1 VVDLGVVGLWVC
13 CWASQLGDPFSGAS
27 NGSSGKGFLTL
38 TVYAASE
45 GPILTR
51 SRAAAAQSGGGSDFR
66 PAIVKGESGELPTP
80 ADNGEGS
87 SSGPFSTEGQGVFWT
102 LGAPLARWFPIEEDS
117 EDDMEGSS
125 MGGGPA
131 KMVKFTGSN
140 RIMTVSELRNL
151 VY

>member
-1 VVDLGVVGLWVC
+1 
-13 CWASQLGDPFSGAS
+13 
-27 NGSSGKGFLTL
+27 
-38 TVYAASE
+38 
-45 GPILTR
+45 
-51 SRAAAAQSGGGSDFR
+51 
-66 PAIVKGESGELPTP
+66 
-80 ADNGEGS
+80 
-87 SSGPFSTEGQGVFWT
+87 
-102 LGAPLARWFPIEEDS
+102 LARWFPIEEDS